1 MGTKKPTK
9 PKPSIQPEL
18 IDQLLDGCSDSGD
31 LLGPEGLLKQL
42 TGALVERMLGGELDA
57 HLGYDK
63 HGRRPRGTS
72 NARNGTTPKTLRT
85 EHGDVPIRVPRDRDG
100 SFEPQLVKKNETHFD
115 AFDDKIISLYAR
127 GMSVREIQG
136 HLLDLY
142 GTEVSRDLISR
153 ATDQV
158 LEEVQAWQNRPLAE
172 VWPILYLDGLVVK
185 VRDGGTVMNKTVYLA
200 LGVDTTGRR
209 EVLGIWLAKSEGAKF
224 WSSILSEL
232 RHRGV
237 RDVFITCVDGL
248 KGFPEAIEAVF
259 PQTTVQTCIVHLL
272 RSSVRF
278 VASRERTAICADLK
292 LVYTAPSIDAA
303 RTALTAFEKKWSDR
317 YPMIGRSWHQN
328 WDYVV
333 PFLGFPPEL
342 RRVIYTTNAIESLNR
357 GIRKVIKTRGHFP
370 TERAAVKLIFLA
382 IQKIEKD
389 WPRRV
394 AAWPLVLNQLLLH
407 FGQRMK
413 IQED

>member
-1 MGTKKPTK
+1 MSTKKPTK
-9 PKPSIQPEL
+9 PKRDIHPEL

-31 LLGPEGLLKQL
+31 LVGPNGLLKQL
-42 TGALVERMLGGELDA
+42 TGALVERMLDGELDA

-63 HGRRPRGTS
+63 HGRRPDGTR

-115 AFDDKIISLYAR
+115 AFDEKIISLYAR

-158 LEEVQAWQNRPLAE
+158 LEEVEAWQNRSLAE
-172 VWPILYLDGLVVK
+172 VWPILYLDGLIVK
-185 VRDGGTVMNKTVYLA
+185 VRDGGTVTNKTVYLA
-200 LGVDTTGRR
+200 LGVDTNGRR
-209 EVLGIWLAKSEGAKF
+209 EVLGIWLAKTEGAKF
-224 WSSILSEL
+224 WSGILSEL

-237 RDVFITCVDGL
+237 QDVFVTCVDGL

-259 PQTTVQTCIVHLL
+259 PHTTVQTCVVHLL
-272 RSSVRF
+272 RNSVRF
-278 VASRERTAICADLK
+278 VASKDRKSVCSDLK
-292 LVYTAPSIDAA
+292 NVYTAPSIEAA
-303 RTALTAFEKKWSDR
+303 DKALTDFETQWSDR
-317 YPMIGRSWHQN
+317 YPTIGRSWRQN

-357 GIRKVIKTRGHFP
+357 GIRKVIKNRGHFP

-382 IQKIEKD
+382 IRKMEKD
-389 WPRRV
+389 WARRV
-394 AAWPLVLNQLLLH
+394 ANWPLVLNQLTIH
-407 FGQRMK
+407 FGERMK
-413 IQED
+413 LEDE